1 MNSNERRDR
10 TRGVVDTG
18 MARVVRGGA
27 DVVAEQG
34 SVYASG
40 ISAETVGS
48 TTLWLESSPCPR
60 AGARQRT
67 CVKDT
72 SPRSTW

>member
-1 MNSNERRDR
+1 MNSNERADR

-18 MARVVRGGA
+18 MAKFVRGGA
-27 DVVAEQG
+27 DVEAEQG

-48 TTLWLESSPCPR
+48 TTLWLRNDHP
-60 AGARQRT
+60 ARGQAH
-67 CVKDT
+67 DNA
-72 SPRSTW
+72 PA